1 MTANITRHNT
11 AFATAPQIDPSDA
24 SAIAAQGFKAVI
36 NNRPDGEG
44 GADQPTSDEIRAA
57 VEAAGMVYA
66 YHPVVS
72 GQLTAVDA
80 VRMSEL
86 LASLPQPVLAFCR
99 TGARST
105 KLHGMATQGEAS
117 FGQATATI
125 NPDLLGASACNW
137 SADQRDIV
145 IVGGGSAGIGL
156 AASLLKRQHNLR
168 ITIVEPSDTHYYQ
181 PAWTLVGGGA
191 FDVRNSYRP
200 MASVIPDGAEWIQA
214 AAAGFDPDGKKVLL
228 DNGKSLD
235 YQYLVVAT
243 GIKIRPDLI
252 PGLAETIGKN
262 GVTSNYSVKTAP
274 YTWELVQALKSGRA
288 IFTQPPVPLKC
299 PGAPQ
304 KAMYL
309 SCYEWAKQGVLKN
322 IEVEFYN
329 AGGVLFGVP
338 DFVPPLMNYVKKYG
352 AKLHFNANLV
362 AVDGPAKKAWFDIKD
377 AEGNVTRIER
387 DFDMLHVTPPQAPHD
402 CVRNSPLAAADGM
415 VEIDQ
420 FTMQH
425 VRYPNVF
432 SLGDACSSPNS
443 KTAAAARKQIV
454 VVAENLMALRMGEA
468 FKLRYDGYG
477 SCPLTVERG
486 KIVLAEF
493 GFGGKLLPTFS
504 WLINPIKAS
513 RLAWILKKDVLP
525 WLYWNAMLKG
535 REWLARPFEN

>member
-1 MTANITRHNT
+1 MSFEVTRHNP
-11 AFATAPQIDPSDA
+11 AYATSPQIDVADIA
-24 SAIAAQGFKAVI
+24 QIAAMGFKSVI

-44 GADQPTSDEIRAA
+44 GEVQPLSEEIKKAA
-57 VEAAGMVYA
+57 EQAGLAYVYQ
-66 YHPVVS
+66 PVVS
-72 GQLTAVDA
+72 GQLTAADA
-80 VRMSEL
+80 VRLGEI
-86 LASLPQPVLAFCR
+86 LAELPQPVLAFCR
-99 TGARST
+99 TGARCT
-105 KLHGMATQGEAS
+105 KLYGMATQGETGFAPN
-117 FGQATATI
+117 TPV

-137 SADQRDIV
+137 SSDQHDIV

-156 AASLLKRQHNLR
+156 AASLLNRQHNLK
-168 ITIVEPSDTHYYQ
+168 ITIIEPADTHYYQ

-191 FDVRNSYRP
+191 FDVKASARP
-200 MASVIPDGAEWIQA
+200 MASVIPPGVEWVKA
-214 AAAGFDPDGKKVLL
+214 GAAGFDPEAKLVML
-228 DNGKSLD
+228 DNGKTVS

-243 GIKIRPDLI
+243 GIKIRPEMI
-252 PGLAETIGKN
+252 PGLVETIGKN
-262 GVTSNYSVKTAP
+262 GVTSNYSFKTAP
-274 YTWELVQALKSGRA
+274 YTWELVKSLKQGRA

-309 SCYEWAKQGVLKN
+309 SCYEWLQRGVLKD

-338 DFVPPLMNYVKKYG
+338 DFVPPLMSYVKKYN
-352 AKLHFNANLV
+352 AKLHFSANLV
-362 AVDGPAKKAWFDIKD
+362 EVDGPAKTAWFDVKD
-377 AEGNVTRIER
+377 ADGNVTRVER
-387 DFDMLHVTPPQAPHD
+387 KFDMLHVSPPQGPQD
-402 CVRNSPLAAADGM
+402 CVRNSPLAGADGM

-454 VVAENLMALRMGEA
+454 VVAENLMALRMGET
-468 FKLRYDGYG
+468 FKTRYDGYG

-493 GFGGKLLPTFS
+493 GFGGKLLPTFG

-513 RLAWILKKDVLP
+513 RLAWVLKKTILP
-525 WLYWNAMLKG
+525 WLYWNAMLRG